1 MSIRKGAAANDPPEV
16 TAKLGKTIN
25 RLRRAY
31 NYSLG
36 DLSEQSGVAKS
47 IISQIEKNETNPTLG
62 TIYKLARALNAPIE
76 EILSGED
83 APALIEKLGPSGT
96 PLLVSDDGRCRL
108 RIVGWIKT
116 VELVQWYY
124 FEAEPGGVLESEPH
138 PAGSVE
144 NLTLLSGSVGI
155 VSGTSNSSFRPA
167 RRPVMQ
173 AIVRT
178 VSSIRGTLWRRRS
191 WSICLVR
198 SPQQVNRSNAARPD
212 ARPSIL
218 NVRPAVPV
226 HSE

>member
-1 MSIRKGAAANDPPEV
+1 MSTRKTAPPDDAPQI

-47 IISQIEKNETNPTLG
+47 IISQIEKNETNPTLS
-62 TIYKLARALNAPIE
+62 TLYKLARALNAPIE
-76 EILSGED
+76 EILRGED

-108 RIVGWIKT
+108 RIIGWIKT

-144 NLTLLSGSVGI
+144 NLTLLTGSVSISVADETFELAAGETARYAGDRPHRI
-155 VSGTSNSSFRPA
+155 MNTSNEQVTA
-167 RRPVMQ
+167 LMVNLLGPVSAASQ
-173 AIVRT
+173 
-178 VSSIRGTLWRRRS
+178 SLDRG
-191 WSICLVR
+191 
-198 SPQQVNRSNAARPD
+198 AA
-212 ARPSIL
+212 
-218 NVRPAVPV
+218 
-226 HSE
+226 

>member
-1 MSIRKGAAANDPPEV
+1 MSIRKGASPAEPPPV

-76 EILSGED
+76 EILRGED

-96 PLLVSDDGRCRL
+96 PLLVSDDGLCRL
-108 RIVGWIKT
+108 RIIGWIKT

-138 PAGSVE
+138 PAGSIE
-144 NLTLLSGSVGI
+144 NLSLLSGRVSITVGDE
-155 VSGTSNSSFRPA
+155 VFNLSAGETARYAGDRPHRIA
-167 RRPVMQ
+167 NEGDGVVTALMVNLLGPVAAAGQ
-173 AIVRT
+173 
-178 VSSIRGTLWRRRS
+178 SLDRGTG
-191 WSICLVR
+191 
-198 SPQQVNRSNAARPD
+198 
-212 ARPSIL
+212 
-218 NVRPAVPV
+218 
-226 HSE
+226 